1 MRILIISTFFPPLNS
16 IASLRSYS
24 WAKYWFLAG
33 HDVTV
38 LTTKKQIDTLSDLT
52 FKSGDYRIIE
62 VPSPLIMQR
71 LKTNYHQFQKAE
83 IQPSIKGWIKQ
94 KMASLFRYLR
104 NKKGIFNACR
114 MPDFM
119 DLWISPAL
127 KAIDKEKPWDLV
139 VSTSGPYSM
148 HFIARAIKKRGQAK
162 QWIADFR
169 DPWTDNHIYK
179 GIFPFN
185 LFEGWIEKRILA
197 TADKL
202 TTVSEVWGK
211 GLALRH
217 GRERVHVIQNGLDSE
232 NLTFLPK
239 QSIFAENGKYRI
251 VHTGTIYPGKQN
263 PEPLFEAIRILE
275 SDPEIS
281 EDVLNKL
288 EVIFVGPQ
296 MDYVL
301 ELTKKYEVSHRVRL
315 EGFVKLEKALTMQR
329 DAHALLF
336 FPWNDLFG
344 LGTGVMSGKIYEYLF
359 SQTQLLA
366 VGGHKMEA
374 SQQLIMDLHA
384 GHILPTAQNIAAF
397 LSKELKVVKKKS
409 TGLSQEQLAPFDRKV
424 QAFKLLE
431 LIQ

>member
-1 MRILIISTFFPPLNS
+1 MRILIISLFFPPLNS
-16 IASLRSYS
+16 IASLRPYS
-24 WAKYWFLAG
+24 WAKYWSLAG

-52 FKSGDYRIIE
+52 FPPGDYRIIE
-62 VPSPLIMQR
+62 VPPPFIMQR
-71 LKTNYHQFQKAE
+71 LKASFYQSQKAE

-94 KMASLFRYLR
+94 KMTSLFRYLR
-104 NKKGIFNACR
+104 NKKGVFNACR

-127 KAIDKEKPWDLV
+127 KAVSQEKPWDLV
-139 VSTSGPYSM
+139 VSSSGPYGM
-148 HFIARAIKKRGQAK
+148 HFIARAIKKKGKAK
-162 QWIADFR
+162 KWIADFR
-169 DPWTDNHIYK
+169 DPWADNHIYK
-179 GIFPFN
+179 GLFPFN
-185 LFEGWIEKRILA
+185 LFEGLIEKRILA

-202 TTVSEVWGK
+202 TTVSEVLGN

-217 GRERVHVIQNGLDSE
+217 GRERVHVIRNGLDRE
-232 NLTFLPK
+232 NLTCLPK
-239 QSIFAENGKYRI
+239 HPIFAENGKYRI
-251 VHTGTIYPGKQN
+251 VHTGSIYPGKQN

-275 SDPEIS
+275 SDPEINL
-281 EDVLNKL
+281 DILNKL

-301 ELTKKYEVSHRVRL
+301 ELTKKYNISHRVHL
-315 EGFVKLEKALTMQR
+315 GGFVKLEKALTMQR

-336 FPWNDLFG
+336 LPWNDLSG

-359 SQTQLLA
+359 SQTQIIA
-366 VGGHKMEA
+366 VGGNGMEA

-384 GHILPTAQNIAAF
+384 GHVLPTAQNIAAF
-397 LSKELKVVKKKS
+397 LRKELKVIKKRS
-409 TGLSQEQLAPFDRKV
+409 TGISQEQLAPFDRKI